1 MDLINK
7 KVDRICRVY
16 PIDAVHN
23 VTISLVSYQHN
34 YIVYLYA
41 GNKYLN
47 KTKCSSNYQALKCV
61 DNYKKSYFNRY
72 KTVNN
77 LN

>member
-23 VTISLVSYQHN
+23 VTISMVSNQRN
-34 YIVYLYA
+34 YIVYLCV

-47 KTKCSSNYQALKCV
+47 KSKCHSNYQALKCV
-61 DNYKKSYFNRY
+61 DNYKKLYFNRY
-72 KTVNN
+72 KTINN